1 MWVMTRLGFYSVAC
15 ADKPG
20 RGGAID
26 PDTVMVR
33 ARISEH
39 LENLKERFGYGKTEF
54 PIKTSQ
60 ETDYRFRIMMP
71 KVIWVNIL
79 MQLAEEQTWRNFKNE
94 AERFGRE
101 HKQSRRYVDALH
113 DVWRVMLSLQL
124 RDGEDKTIRN
134 GGNKLTHIKDMQQD
148 PEPLDT
154 SKAEVQQEMFEQYNS
169 HGLRPEDLPG
179 MKPALRKKYAKWLES
194 QRA

>member
-20 RGGAID
+20 RFREID
-26 PDTVMVR
+26 LDMVMVR
-33 ARISEH
+33 ARMREH
-39 LENLKERFGYGKTEF
+39 FENLKERFGYGKTDF

-60 ETDYRFRIMMP
+60 ETDYRFRITMP
-71 KVIWVNIL
+71 KVIWVNML

-94 AERFGRE
+94 ATAFEKA
-101 HKQSRRYVDALH
+101 HKQSRQYVDALH
-113 DVWRVMLSLQL
+113 DIWSVMLSLQQ
-124 RDGEDKTIRN
+124 RESNGKTIRN
-134 GGNKLTHIKDMQQD
+134 GGNTLAEIKDMQQD
-148 PEPLDT
+148 PEPLNT
-154 SKAEVQQEMFEQYNS
+154 SKAEVQQEMFEQYYS

-179 MKPALRKKYAKWLES
+179 MKPALRKKYAKWLDS